1 MTTNSEDK
9 YCTIEEESKKHT
21 DAIVKSTSRKK
32 IVVAGPGTGKTYLF
46 KKIIE
51 GKNNTLTLTFVN
63 ALVEDLSLELYGI
76 SDVKTL
82 HSFARSTLGSNIGA
96 VKIFPNLSK
105 VIKEDAKI
113 LLGKDIDFDFL
124 FHNRDDENENIEFYK
139 KRKNYYDKHYGYSDI
154 IFALVK
160 YFEDKKDKVPTYD
173 QILVDEFQDFN
184 KLEISLIDLLAE
196 KSPVLLVGDDDQA
209 LYEDLKSASAK
220 YIRERFSDNCTDYES
235 FTLPHCRRCTSVIVN
250 AVNDI
255 ITSAIKNNFLKERAD
270 KKYEYFQDKNK
281 DIESNENQKI
291 IYSQQFARKIPW
303 FIEQQ
308 IGKIAEEIKG
318 KFSVLIISP
327 TKTQIRSIVD
337 ALRGKGFINIES
349 TEKRDEK
356 GLPILDGL
364 KILLDDK
371 NSNLGWRIVSRS
383 ILSDT
388 DFESVLKESNKDNAK
403 CFAELIGSKQK
414 KEINDILKIL
424 SSIKNDKKVGEEK
437 LDEVLRKVGFGPFDI
452 ARNYLKDEINSNSV
466 RIGNPGLRKI
476 PIKATTI
483 QSSKGLAA
491 DYVFITY
498 FDDRYFIKN
507 KDKKN
512 IEDKEICNFLV
523 ALTRARR
530 KVFLI
535 SSDDKKEPTFLKWI
549 INDRIEKVVS

>member
-1 MTTNSEDK
+1 MQKDIDHNDK
-9 YCTIEEESKKHT
+9 YVIAEDESKKHV

-96 VKIFPNLSK
+96 IKIFPKLSE
-105 VIKEDAKI
+105 VIEEDAKI
-113 LLGKDIDFDFL
+113 LLKKDIDFDFL

-220 YIRERFSDNCTDYES
+220 YIRDRFSDNCPDYES

-250 AVNDI
+250 AANDI
-255 ITSAIKNNFLKERAD
+255 ITSAVNDNFLKGRAD

-281 DIESNENQKI
+281 DVESNENQKI

-308 IGKIAEEIKG
+308 IGKVAEEIKG

-327 TKTQIRSIVD
+327 TKTQTRSIID
-337 ALRGKGFINIES
+337 ALKGKGFVNIES
-349 TEKRDEK
+349 AEKRGEK
-356 GLPILDGL
+356 GLTLLDGL
-364 KILLDDK
+364 KILLDDE

-388 DFESVLKESNKDNAK
+388 DFDSVLKESIKDNAK
-403 CFAELIGSKQK
+403 CFAELIDSKKK
-414 KEINDILKIL
+414 KEVKDILKIL
-424 SSIKNDKKVGEEK
+424 RAIKNDKNVKEEK

-452 ARNYLKDEINSNSV
+452 AKNYLKDEINSNSM

-483 QSSKGLAA
+483 QSSKGLDA
-491 DYVFITY
+491 DCVFITY

-549 INDRIEKVVS
+549 KNDRIEKV

>member
-9 YCTIEEESKKHT
+9 YCAIEEESKKHT

-82 HSFARSTLGSNIGA
+82 HSFARSTLSSNIGA

-196 KSPVLLVGDDDQA
+196 KSPVLLAGDDDQA

-220 YIRERFSDNCTDYES
+220 YIRERFSENCTDYES

-270 KKYEYFQDKNK
+270 KKYEYFQEKNK

-356 GLPILDGL
+356 GLPMLDGL
-364 KILLDDK
+364 KILLDDE

-424 SSIKNDKKVGEEK
+424 RSIKNDKKVGEEK
-437 LDEVLRKVGFGPFDI
+437 LGEVLRKIGFGPFDI

-507 KDKKN
+507 TDKKN

-523 ALTRARR
+523 ALTRARH